1 MMAKRKDNGMN
12 IGYPNDQGQ
21 NGGRHLP
28 EGFCC
33 WIALS
38 LILASMILGCAA
50 GHEETRKQSEAYRNI
65 GEAYLAQGN
74 ITAGLQQLLQA
85 EKIYADDPY
94 LQNDLG
100 IAYLGKNRPDL
111 AIVHFEKAV
120 SLKADYAPAINNLG
134 TAYMAMKNWDQA
146 IAAFQ
151 RITDDLLY
159 ATPHYP
165 LANIG
170 MAYYHKQD
178 YALAQGYFEKALKID
193 PGFPVAVKGLA
204 RTYVATGQ
212 SGRAIALLED
222 KVKLRPQAADLWL
235 ELGDLYL
242 ASQKTQKAADAFQTV
257 MKLAP
262 GTDLARTAEEKRSRI
277 AK

>member
-1 MMAKRKDNGMN
+1 MMANHKDNGMD
-12 IGYPNDQGQ
+12 IGCPANHGLQYA
-21 NGGRHLP
+21 RHRLHNSWFVP
-28 EGFCC
+28 
-33 WIALS
+33 S
-38 LILASMILGCAA
+38 LIILSMVMGCAA
-50 GHEETRKQSEAYRNI
+50 GLEETRKQSEAFRNI

-74 ITAGLQQLLQA
+74 VTAGLQQLMQA

-111 AIVHFEKAV
+111 AIAHFEKAV
-120 SLKADYAPAINNLG
+120 SLKPNYAPAINNMG
-134 TAYMAMKNWDQA
+134 TAYMALKNWDQA

-170 MAYYHKQD
+170 MAYYHKQE
-178 YALAQGYFEKALKID
+178 YALAQSYFEKALKID
-193 PGFPVAVKGLA
+193 PGFPIAIKGLA
-204 RTYVATGQ
+204 RTYVAIGQ
-212 SGRAIALLED
+212 SGRAIELLED
-222 KVKLRPQAADLWL
+222 KLKLRPQAADLWL

-242 ASQKTQKAADAFQTV
+242 TNQKPLKAASAFQTV

-262 GTDLARTAEEKRSRI
+262 GTDWARTAEEKRSRI
-277 AK
+277 PN